1 MRGRLF
7 VQHLPYDA
15 GHARRSIIG
24 DGHNIAPLLVAGG
37 AKLLG
42 GITGRFKSAA
52 QQQGLRIAAID
63 EAAEHALAGEKLPGG
78 SEHWREG
85 EDPVQYLRNL
95 SRGAATAAARD
106 YAQQALDHVL
116 GERKAT
122 APTALEATLTKAGRF
137 AQTEGGLA
145 IIKGLAS
152 TGRRS
157 LGFGRTRRRY
167 NEYGELVPSRPRM
180 PGGLGGAAGVS
191 NLAKAGV
198 AIGGLAAGYY
208 IGTELQRALA
218 DRTLTAER
226 AGVAA
231 AQAFRRAR
239 TAAVR
244 SAGRPLTPAESRSLG
259 EQYKRGI
266 VALGYDPV
274 TFTRARNV
282 AERFVGDFEEE
293 E

>member
-1 MRGRLF
+1 MKGRLF

-63 EAAEHALAGEKLPGG
+63 EAAEHALQGEKLPGG

-152 TGRRS
+152 SGRRG

-167 NEYGELVPSRPRM
+167 NEYGELVRSRPSQAA
-180 PGGLGGAAGVS
+180 GLGGAGGVS

-208 IGTELQRALA
+208 IGTELQKALA
-218 DRTLTAER
+218 GRTLAAEQ

-239 TAAVR
+239 AAAAKSKGGPLTAAEV
-244 SAGRPLTPAESRSLG
+244 RSLG
-259 EQYKRGI
+259 NVYKRGL
-266 VALGYDPV
+266 VELGYNPT
-274 TFTRARNV
+274 TFTRTRGLASQ
-282 AERFVGDFEEE
+282 FVSEFEEE
-293 E
+293 